1 VGRGSGSGMMRG
13 DRRRNARRERLRAV
27 LPRDGAVI
35 GIDLAEDKQAD
46 NHTGQE
52 GHRRKPPLTS
62 LPILQTWPGIQS
74 CAGPAVPAPD
84 RVWC

>member
-1 VGRGSGSGMMRG
+1 
-13 DRRRNARRERLRAV
+13 
-27 LPRDGAVI
+27 VI